1 MKALKFFD
9 LEEVCQEVSGPAV
22 KKLNKS
28 FILDGAYSCQHAIE
42 GILENAKLDSN
53 DEDLWQ
59 ACEAGI
65 VATLQSV
72 NAVMKN
78 LGIDFEIVEVDLVEY
93 TAWMMVVKGQ
103 TPKLLIKQLKQAA

>member
-1 MKALKFFD
+1 MKALRVFD
-9 LEEVCQEVSGPAV
+9 LEEVCQEVSGPPV
-22 KKLNKS
+22 KKLDKS
-28 FILDGAYSCQHAIE
+28 FILDGAYGFQHAIE
-42 GILENAKLDSN
+42 GILENAELDSDN
-53 DEDLWQ
+53 EDLWQ

-93 TAWMMVVKGQ
+93 TAWMMVAKGQ
-103 TPKLLIKQLKQAA
+103 TPKLLIKQLKKAA

>member
-9 LEEVCQEVSGPAV
+9 LEEVCQEVSVPAA

-28 FILDGAYSCQHAIE
+28 LILDGAYGCQHAIE

-53 DEDLWQ
+53 EEDLWQ

-78 LGIDFEIVEVDLVEY
+78 LGINFEIVEVDLVEY